1 MPKWIA
7 VTLDMKEYKRSKS
20 TIYIVTFFTFFSLL
34 ASFIYLQSTSDKQSK
49 EWLEHSQSE
58 INRAKLLQNIITNI
72 GFGGFIHNYKN
83 SILRKDLAALEKSSV
98 QIINAR
104 KLINKYRTVYPDDND
119 LLLKVDAVLAEY
131 ASNIVLIKSL
141 SERGFSAEEID
152 RQVKVDDSS
161 ALYSIAELI
170 TSNSRTYNK
179 ISTVSIARDAEFKY
193 SLYSMFLLISAVLIT
208 SFVYIMF
215 IVNKN
220 IFQYRQMS
228 ILFDLAPLSILAV
241 NEDGYI
247 TSANKVA
254 IDTFELDRERIN
266 DINIDQLTPDTISK
280 EHKHYREN
288 FQQSEGTFPMSQ
300 RGGQFNA
307 QRLNGDVFPANISI
321 ATYTHD
327 GIKEAIVVVKDIS
340 DEVRQLRDAS
350 FDALTQ
356 LPNRRS
362 IDKFL
367 NEAILRS
374 KRQDAD
380 LYVALI
386 DIDYFKKI
394 NDKFGHSFGDAVL
407 VDLAKYLQQSIRETD
422 FIGRWGGEEFL
433 LILEGPTAE
442 GALKVCENI
451 RELIAE
457 QSKLKG
463 CQYTVSIGCTKYSK
477 KTDVTV
483 LFDNADVALYLSKK
497 NGRNRT
503 TVV

>member
-1 MPKWIA
+1 
-7 VTLDMKEYKRSKS
+7 MKDYNRSKS
-20 TIYIVTFFTFFSLL
+20 TIYIVTIFTFFSLVI
-34 ASFIYLQSTSDKQSK
+34 SFFYLQSTADKQSK
-49 EWLEHSQSE
+49 EWLYHSENE
-58 INRAKLLQNIITNI
+58 IKRAKLLQDIITNI

-83 SILRKDLAALEKSSV
+83 SILRKDLFALEKASA
-98 QIINAR
+98 QILSAR
-104 KLINKYRTVYPDDND
+104 ILISDYRTIYPGDNE
-119 LLLKVDAVLAEY
+119 LLLKVDSVLTQYSE
-131 ASNIVLIKSL
+131 NITLIRSL
-141 SERGFSAEEID
+141 SKRGLSAEEID
-152 RQVKVDDSS
+152 EQVRVDDSS
-161 ALYSIAELI
+161 ALYSIAALI
-170 TSNSRTYNK
+170 TSNGSIYNK
-179 ISTVSIARDAEFKY
+179 MSTVSIARDAEFKY
-193 SLYSMFLLISAVLIT
+193 SLYSIFTLVLAVLVA
-208 SFVYIMF
+208 SFIYIMF
-215 IVNKN
+215 IINKN

-254 IDTFELDRERIN
+254 IDTFELDKDHIN
-266 DINIDQLTPDTISK
+266 DVNIDQLTPDSISK

-288 FQQSEGTFPMSQ
+288 FQQSERTVPMSQ

-307 QRLNGDVFPANISI
+307 QRLSGDVFPANISI
-321 ATYTHD
+321 ATYSHD
-327 GIKEAIVVVKDIS
+327 GVKEAIVVVKDIS
-340 DEVRQLRDAS
+340 DEVRQLRNAN

-362 IDKFL
+362 IDEFL

-374 KRQDAD
+374 KRQNTD

-407 VDLAKYLQQSIRETD
+407 VDLAGYFKQSIRETD

-433 LILEGPTAE
+433 LVLEDATGE

-451 RELIAE
+451 RELISE

-477 KTDVTV
+477 EADATV
-483 LFDNADVALYLSKK
+483 LFDNTDVALYLSKK

-503 TVV
+503 TMM